1 MKHIV
6 WTKLSHDMTWQGLV
20 LNSFCK
26 DLQKY
31 GAIPNITIYLI
42 LVLAQDIHF
51 AMQLSGNILEN

>member
-1 MKHIV
+1 
-6 WTKLSHDMTWQGLV
+6 MTWQGLV

-31 GAIPNITIYLI
+31 GVIPNITIYLI

>member
-1 MKHIV
+1 
-6 WTKLSHDMTWQGLV
+6 MTWQGLV
-20 LNSFCK
+20 LNSFCE

-31 GAIPNITIYLI
+31 GASPNITIYLI